1 MRGKGGKGEEKSYVR
16 RETEGREEGG
26 KGMDVAVDQ
35 NLGLGEEEGEGG
47 VLKRRKRSCPA
58 SSL

>member
-35 NLGLGEEEGEGG
+35 NLGVGG
-47 VLKRRKRSCPA
+47 RGGGGRCLEA
-58 SSL
+58 